1 MEVLEYQ
8 LPEERIAWKPKDKR
22 SDAKLLC
29 AKAGNITDEKF
40 SDISK
45 IIGGKHHLILNET
58 KVVNARLHLRKV
70 TGGVLEVFCLEPAE
84 GDITEKLA
92 QTGQV
97 EWRCLLGGAKKWK
110 EGFIVAEEFYCGNKL
125 QLKAEKIG
133 FFDGAFKLAFS
144 WSSPKLSFSEIL
156 EIFGKT
162 PLPPYIKR
170 SAETSFSKGKYI

>member
-1 MEVLEYQ
+1 MKVLEYQ

-29 AKAGNITDEKF
+29 AKDVNINDEKF

-84 GDITEKLA
+84 GDITDKLA

-97 EWRCLLGGAKKWK
+97 ECRCL
-110 EGFIVAEEFYCGNKL
+110 
-125 QLKAEKIG
+125 
-133 FFDGAFKLAFS
+133 
-144 WSSPKLSFSEIL
+144 
-156 EIFGKT
+156 
-162 PLPPYIKR
+162 
-170 SAETSFSKGKYI
+170 